1 MFWFSQK
8 IDGYRRQMTKQSGYC
23 SENFGTLLK
32 NFGTLLK
39 NIGTLFSLFS
49 EMLLSFLKGRF
60 YNLIPKGV
68 VLL

>member
-32 NFGTLLK
+32 NFGTL
-39 NIGTLFSLFS
+39 FSLFS